1 MIYVVINLRIFPS
14 KLMTN
19 FDFDL
24 HVATYGKTCSMNEII
39 LILSSKIYDMLQNK
53 MVEKLCNES

>member
-1 MIYVVINLRIFPS
+1 
-14 KLMTN
+14 MTN

-24 HVATYGKTCSMNEII
+24 HVATYGKTCFMNEII

-53 MVEKLCNES
+53 MVEKLCNKS